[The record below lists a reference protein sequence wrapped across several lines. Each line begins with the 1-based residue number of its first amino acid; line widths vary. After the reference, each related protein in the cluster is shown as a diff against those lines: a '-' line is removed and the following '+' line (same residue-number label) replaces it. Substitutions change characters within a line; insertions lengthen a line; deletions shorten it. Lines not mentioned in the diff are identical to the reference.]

1 MKKNKH
7 FLFIQSLRGYAV
19 LFVFLYHLNLDL
31 FLNGFLGVDIFFLI
45 SGFVITKSI
54 YDQSIKN
61 FNIKNFF
68 LRRIKR
74 LLPALI
80 FIHEK

>member
-31 FLNGFLGVDIFFLI
+31 FLNGFLGLDILYFRDKIHLSQEGSVYLTNFFDNWL
-45 SGFVITKSI
+45 
-54 YDQSIKN
+54 IKN
-61 FNIKNFF
+61 K
-68 LRRIKR
+68 
-74 LLPALI
+74 I